1 MIKNAA
7 IFGIFLLLGYAC
19 TKPEAKVA
27 TLNGEWIGDTVQLVS
42 DVVPESVNWEDALL
56 QMYGTTASFNN
67 DSTFVFSTY
76 TDSLADIT
84 SGKWYMAD
92 NKKLIIYTDTL
103 FNVASRDTFEFN
115 INKLTADS
123 LIVQALLD
131 SLEVEAVF
139 RKVGK

>member
-7 IFGIFLLLGYAC
+7 IFGIFLFLGYAC
-19 TKPEAKVA
+19 TKPESKVPL
-27 TLNGEWIGDTVQLVS
+27 LNGEWIGDTVQLVS

-56 QMYGTTASFNN
+56 QMYGTTANFNN

-103 FNVASRDTFEFN
+103 FNVASCDTFEFN

-131 SLEVEAVF
+131 SLKVEAVF

>member
-1 MIKNAA
+1 
-7 IFGIFLLLGYAC
+7 L
-19 TKPEAKVA
+19 
-27 TLNGEWIGDTVQLVS
+27 
-42 DVVPESVNWEDALL
+42 
-56 QMYGTTASFNN
+56 YGTTASFNN